1 MEVPDIINYLE
12 SQYHTK
18 LQDGSIKKELP
29 DTNGDEKPKD
39 IKVGQ
44 IGDTLASLCVERFR
58 RFEDTLMVFNGKRY
72 EMVHPEAMRR
82 VIYGW
87 LMRVGVGPAYLARSV
102 DSLMKMLL
110 RLSLIHI

>member
-39 IKVGQ
+39 IRSDRLETLWPRSASNGS
-44 IGDTLASLCVERFR
+44 GDSRTL
-58 RFEDTLMVFNGKRY
+58 
-72 EMVHPEAMRR
+72 
-82 VIYGW
+82 
-87 LMRVGVGPAYLARSV
+87 
-102 DSLMKMLL
+102 
-110 RLSLIHI
+110 